1 MFDVV
6 TIGAAILDVFFQS
19 SQFQLIEQN
28 GGLALCERY
37 NEKVDVEQAMI
48 TSGGA
53 ATNVAVGLA
62 RLGLQV
68 GCIAEVGKDIAGSV
82 VLSDL
87 QREGVSTDVLVQEKS
102 EVTGVSGLLISKDGA
117 RTALVYRGAARLLS
131 VSDVNW
137 DTLQTKWIH
146 LSSVGNVDLIN
157 KTLEW
162 CKEHRIQLSWNPGNW
177 EIQRIASGELKPD
190 WSAVSVLLVN
200 RQEFGV
206 MTGVEQ
212 TEEVWVGDL
221 KFDGPQA
228 VIVTDGAHGGKYC
241 VDGKTST
248 FSSKHI
254 TAVQETGA
262 GDAFATGV
270 IAGLFARQ
278 PFETSIQYGL
288 AEATSVIQQMG
299 AKTGLLQSLV

>member
-6 TIGAAILDVFFQS
+6 TIGAATLDVFFQS
-19 SQFQLIEQN
+19 SQFQLIERN

-53 ATNVAVGLA
+53 ATNVAVGLS

-68 GCIAEVGKDIAGSV
+68 GCVAEIGKDVAGSV

-87 QREGVSTDVLVQEKS
+87 QREKVSTELLVQEKS
-102 EVTGVSGLLISKDGA
+102 EETGVSGLLISKDGA

-131 VSDVNW
+131 VSDIDWN
-137 DTLQTKWIH
+137 TLQTKWVH
-146 LSSVGNVDLIN
+146 LSSVGNADLIN

-162 CKEHRIQLSWNPGNW
+162 CREHRVQLSWNPGNW
-177 EIQRIASGELKPD
+177 EISHIVSGELKPD
-190 WSAVSVLLVN
+190 WSAISVLFVN
-200 RQEFGV
+200 RQEFGALIKQ
-206 MTGVEQ
+206 EQ
-212 TEEVWVGDL
+212 TDEVWAGEL
-221 KFDGPQA
+221 KFEGPQL
-228 VIVTDGAHGGKYC
+228 VIVTDGARGGKYC

-248 FSSKHI
+248 FSSKNI
-254 TAVQETGA
+254 QAIQETGA

>member
-6 TIGAAILDVFFQS
+6 TIGAATLDVFFQS
-19 SQFQLIEQN
+19 SQFQLIQSN
-28 GGLALCERY
+28 GGMALCERY

-62 RLGLQV
+62 RLGLKV
-68 GCIAEVGKDIAGSV
+68 GCIAEVGKDVAGSV

-102 EVTGVSGLLISKDGA
+102 EVTGISGLLISKDGA

-131 VSDVNW
+131 VSDVDWNA
-137 DTLQTKWIH
+137 LQTKWVH
-146 LSSVGNVDLIN
+146 LSSIGNADLIN

-162 CKEHRIQLSWNPGNW
+162 CKEHRVQLSWNPGNW

-190 WSAVSVLLVN
+190 WSAISVLLVN
-200 RQEFGV
+200 RQEFGALIKQ
-206 MTGVEQ
+206 EQ
-212 TEEVWVGDL
+212 TDEVWAGDL

-241 VDGKTST
+241 VDGKIST
-248 FSSKHI
+248 FASKQV

-278 PFETSIQYGL
+278 PFETSVQYGL
-288 AEATSVIQQMG
+288 AEAASVIQQMG

>member
-6 TIGAAILDVFFQS
+6 TIGAAVLDVFFQS

-37 NEKVDVEQAMI
+37 NEKVDVEQAKI

-62 RLGLQV
+62 RLGLHV
-68 GCIAEVGKDIAGSV
+68 GCIAEVGKDVAGSV

-87 QREGVSTDVLVQEKS
+87 QREGVSIDLLVQEKS
-102 EVTGVSGLLISKDGA
+102 EETGVSGLLISQDGA

-131 VSDVNW
+131 MSDVNW
-137 DTLQTKWIH
+137 NALQTKWVH
-146 LSSVGNVDLIN
+146 LSSVGNADLIN

-162 CKEHRIQLSWNPGNW
+162 CKEHRVQLSWNPGNW
-177 EIQRIASGELKPD
+177 EIQRIVSGELKPD
-190 WSAVSVLLVN
+190 WSAVSVLFVN
-200 RQEFGV
+200 RQEFGL
-206 MTGVEQ
+206 MTGIEQ
-212 TEEVWVGDL
+212 TDDVWGRDL
-221 KFDGPQA
+221 QFDGPQA
-228 VIVTDGAHGGKYC
+228 VVVTDGAQGGKYA

-248 FSSKHI
+248 FVSKHI

-270 IAGLFARQ
+270 IAGLFARH

-288 AEATSVIQQMG
+288 AEATAVIQQMG

>member
-19 SQFQLIEQN
+19 SQFKLIEQN

-62 RLGLQV
+62 RLGLKV
-68 GCIAEVGKDIAGSV
+68 GCIAEVGKDVAGSV
-82 VLSDL
+82 VLTDL
-87 QREGVSTDVLVQEKS
+87 QKEGVSTDMLIQEKS
-102 EVTGVSGLLISKDGA
+102 EATGVSGLLISKEGA

-131 VSDVNW
+131 VSDIGWN
-137 DTLQTKWIH
+137 TLETKWVH
-146 LSSVGNVDLIN
+146 LSSVGNIDVIH

-162 CKEHRIQLSWNPGNW
+162 CKEHRVQLSWNPGNW
-177 EIQRIASGELKPD
+177 EIARIASGELKLD
-190 WSAVSVLLVN
+190 WSAVSVLFVN
-200 RQEFGV
+200 RQEFGT
-206 MTGVEQ
+206 MTKQEQ
-212 TEEVWVGDL
+212 TDEAWSEEI
-221 KFDGPQA
+221 KFDGPQV
-228 VIVTDGAHGGKYC
+228 VIVTDGARGGKYS
-241 VDGKTST
+241 VDGKTAK
-248 FSSKHI
+248 FESKSVL
-254 TAVQETGA
+254 AVQETGA

-278 PFETSIQYGL
+278 PIETCIQYGL
-288 AEATSVIQQMG
+288 AEATSVIQHMG

>member
-6 TIGAAILDVFFQS
+6 TIGAATLDVFLQS
-19 SQFQLIEQN
+19 SQFKLIEQN

-62 RLGLQV
+62 RLGLKV
-68 GCIAEVGKDIAGSV
+68 GCIAEVGKDVAGSV

-87 QREGVSTDVLVQEKS
+87 QREGVSTDLLVQEKS
-102 EVTGVSGLLISKDGA
+102 EETGVSGLLISKDGA

-131 VSDVNW
+131 VSDVDWN
-137 DTLQTKWIH
+137 TLQTKWVH
-146 LSSVGNVDLIN
+146 LSSVGNVDLIY
-157 KTLEW
+157 KALAW
-162 CKEHRIQLSWNPGNW
+162 AKEYGAQLSWNPGNW
-177 EIQRIASGELKPD
+177 EIQRVATGELKPD

-200 RQEFGV
+200 RQEFSV

-212 TEEVWVGDL
+212 TDGVWASDL

-228 VIVTDGAHGGKYC
+228 VIVTDGAQGGKYC
-241 VDGKTST
+241 VEGKTST
-248 FSSKHI
+248 LPPKHI
-254 TAVQETGA
+254 TALQETA
-262 GDAFATGV
+262 GDAFVTGV
-270 IAGLFARQ
+270 IAGYLHDNHLRQ
-278 PFETSIQYGL
+278 ASNM
-288 AEATSVIQQMG
+288 V
-299 AKTGLLQSLV
+299 